1 MSGERRR
8 GGDEAGSLSLET
20 VVVLPVVLAFF
31 VFVIAVG
38 TLQDDRGTMDAA
50 VQAAARSGSLTRD
63 PAKVG
68 ANVAAA
74 ADIVFQQGGLSQCAG
89 TVGLVGANG
98 VGAAPPQPPASYYNV
113 VEAAGTCTVRIDF
126 GLLSVSEPV
135 TGDFTSVVDTYRGK
149 G

>member
-1 MSGERRR
+1 MSAARRR
-8 GGDEAGSLSLET
+8 GRDEAGSLSVET

-31 VFVIAVG
+31 GFVIAVG
-38 TLQDDRGTMDAA
+38 TLQDDRGTMAAA

-68 ANVAAA
+68 DNMTAA
-74 ADIVFQQGGLSQCAG
+74 ADVVLKQGGLSQCVG
-89 TVGLVGANG
+89 SVGLVGVNG
-98 VGAAPPQPPASYYNV
+98 VAAAPPRPPASYYNV

-126 GLLSVSEPV
+126 GLLSLNEPV
-135 TGDFTSVVDTYRGK
+135 RGDFTSVVDTYRGK